1 MTISQNIAK
10 ITRELPP
17 KVKLVAVSKTKGVPE
32 IMEAYTAGQKIFG
45 ENKVREMQAKQPE
58 LPNDIQWH
66 FIGHLQTN
74 KIKFIAPFVTMI
86 ESVDRLK
93 VLQEVNKH
101 ALAVNRRIP
110 CLLQFHI
117 AEEETKFGLDMEE
130 AKEILDNEYFGKL
143 HNVIICGV
151 MGMATF
157 TDDENQVRK
166 EFRQLR
172 KIFDTLKQN
181 YFQGDAAFKEIS
193 MGMSGDYRIAI
204 EEGSTI
210 VRLGSIIFGERG

>member
-1 MTISQNIAK
+1 MTVGENIEK
-10 ITRELPP
+10 LTRELPP
-17 KVKLVAVSKTKGVPE
+17 NVKLVAVSKIKGVPE
-32 IMEAYTAGQKIFG
+32 IMEAYGAGQRLFG
-45 ENKVREMQAKQPE
+45 ENKVQEMTAKQPQ
-58 LPNDIQWH
+58 LPHDIKWH

-74 KIKFIAPFVTMI
+74 KIKFIAPFVAMI

-101 ALAVNRRIP
+101 ALAVERRIP

-117 AEEETKFGLDMEE
+117 AEEDTKFGLDMDE
-130 AKEILDNEYFGKL
+130 AKEILDYEYFGKL
-143 HNVIICGV
+143 HNISICGV

-157 TDDENQVRK
+157 TSDEDQIRR
-166 EFRQLR
+166 EFRHLR
-172 KIFDTLKQN
+172 TIFDDLKQS
-181 YFQGDAAFKEIS
+181 YFPQETEFKEVS

-210 VRLGSIIFGERG
+210 IRLGSIIFGERG